1 MTDLLT
7 APTCTRG
14 AGVDAGIVEAGID
27 EELVCTAI
35 SQVTHDV
42 RTFELRR
49 SEPGRF
55 AFLAG
60 QHVTVAVVVDGRRL
74 ERCYTLSSPP
84 TRPDR
89 VSITVKRV
97 LGGPVSTWLHDGFR
111 VGDRLHAAGPLGGFT
126 LEEHPARRHLFLS
139 AGSGITPLMS
149 MTRVVRDLGEPHDIA
164 FVHSARTPADIVFR
178 SELEAMTGGDL
189 RVTTVC
195 ETDSGD
201 PAWHGELGRL
211 TLPMLTRI
219 VPDLGEREV
228 FICGPAGYLASVRSI
243 LAQAGVDPARCH
255 EESFVLGAPARPSA
269 GVPGLPGLADVSGVA
284 GEPAAPVLAGVVGE
298 PTAPVVTAAAPT
310 AFGVE
315 LRRSGR
321 TLVCDA
327 DTFVLEAAA
336 RAGIELPSSCGEGVC
351 GTCKSTLL
359 GGSVDM
365 QHAGG
370 IRPREIAQQRILLC
384 CSKPLEDLVIDA

>member
-7 APTCTRG
+7 APTYSPG
-14 AGVDAGIVEAGID
+14 AGVEACIVEQGIVEAGIE
-27 EELVCTAI
+27 EELVCSAVE
-35 SQVTHDV
+35 QVTHDV

-49 SEPGRF
+49 TRPGRF

-60 QHVTVAVVVDGRRL
+60 QHVTVAVLVDGQRL

-97 LGGPVSTWLHDGFR
+97 PGGPVSTWLHDRFR

-149 MTRVVRDLGEPHDIA
+149 MTRTLRDLGESHDIA

-178 SELEAMTGGDL
+178 AELEAMASDDL

-195 ETDSGD
+195 ETDAAD
-201 PAWHGELGRL
+201 PVWHGERGRL
-211 TLPMLTRI
+211 TLPMLTRV

-228 FICGPAGYLASVRSI
+228 FFCGPAGYLASVRSI
-243 LAQAGVDPARCH
+243 LAEAGVDPARCH
-255 EESFVLGAPARPSA
+255 EESFLLGAPARPSPA
-269 GVPGLPGLADVSGVA
+269 AAGVTGVPGAPGVA
-284 GEPAAPVLAGVVGE
+284 GVAGAPV
-298 PTAPVVTAAAPT
+298 AAATPT
-310 AFGVE
+310 AFAVE

-321 TLVCDA
+321 TLTCDS

-336 RAGIELPSSCGEGVC
+336 RAGLELSSSCGEGVC

-359 GGSVDM
+359 EGSVDM

-370 IRPREIAQQRILLC
+370 IRPREIAQKRILLC